1 MLTYS
6 AALHPTGEQ
15 PTACNS
21 EQRLCFTSILV
32 VSMARFSKLCPGP
45 KCSGQCRTPCYRS
58 LSFFELH
65 APAGI
70 DACAFVATACA
81 SVATA
86 CAPGAT
92 SGALSLHLCS
102 LVCLLS
108 IFVFSA
114 VASAKS
120 TFATV
125 AAAAARPNG
134 ALTVVSTRQLAPAV
148 IDGRIDASVSDLA
161 GLRPGAGQGATAL
174 GRENLNLMGDMPIA
188 HGGDTTT
195 PGASAQRE
203 LMGSDEV
210 WPAEAET
217 LPQAARETMLGKLFG
232 TLSLKVIGGQEKQEK
247 SYFLGFART
256 MIKLVQSRKPAAKR
270 PAETSAGT
278 AAGSTVPGSKKSRD
292 QEVRCGWRYTEIER
306 ERERYT
312 EIDRDRQRL
321 T

>member
-1 MLTYS
+1 M
-6 AALHPTGEQ
+6 
-15 PTACNS
+15 
-21 EQRLCFTSILV
+21 
-32 VSMARFSKLCPGP
+32 CPGP

-134 ALTVVSTRQLAPAV
+134 ELTVVSTPQLTPAA

-195 PGASAQRE
+195 PGAVAQPE

-210 WPAEAET
+210 SPAEAET
-217 LPQAARETMLGKLFG
+217 LPQAERETIMGKLFG
-232 TLSLKVIGGQEKQEK
+232 TLSLKVIGGQDSQEK
-247 SYFLGFART
+247 SYFSGFART
-256 MIKLVQSRKPAAKR
+256 MIKRVKSLKPAAKR
-270 PAETSAGT
+270 PAETSAGHRRWQHD
-278 AAGSTVPGSKKSRD
+278 AWRVQKVARPGGAMRM
-292 QEVRCGWRYTEIER
+292 
-306 ERERYT
+306 
-312 EIDRDRQRL
+312 EIDSDRQR
-321 T
+321 

>member
-1 MLTYS
+1 MQRKRQRILRDS
-6 AALHPTGEQ
+6 ACQAPWLRAEGWDPRASENENHGRSRPCRWFLPFSTPKPKPKPISLRLAAQCSQ
-15 PTACNS
+15 PTYMLRAIYPPPPPATRVTGFVPPLS
-21 EQRLCFTSILV
+21 ETSLDP
-32 VSMARFSKLCPGP
+32 MARFSKLCPGP

-70 DACAFVATACA
+70 DACAFGATACA

-92 SGALSLHLCS
+92 SGARSLLLCS

-148 IDGRIDASVSDLA
+148 IDGRIDASVGDLA
-161 GLRPGAGQGATAL
+161 GL
-174 GRENLNLMGDMPIA
+174 
-188 HGGDTTT
+188 
-195 PGASAQRE
+195 
-203 LMGSDEV
+203 
-210 WPAEAET
+210 
-217 LPQAARETMLGKLFG
+217 
-232 TLSLKVIGGQEKQEK
+232 
-247 SYFLGFART
+247 
-256 MIKLVQSRKPAAKR
+256 
-270 PAETSAGT
+270 
-278 AAGSTVPGSKKSRD
+278 
-292 QEVRCGWRYTEIER
+292 
-306 ERERYT
+306 
-312 EIDRDRQRL
+312 
-321 T
+321 

>member
-1 MLTYS
+1 
-6 AALHPTGEQ
+6 
-15 PTACNS
+15 
-21 EQRLCFTSILV
+21 
-32 VSMARFSKLCPGP
+32 MARFSKLCPGP

-81 SVATA
+81 SVATV

-134 ALTVVSTRQLAPAV
+134 ELTVVSTPQLTPAA

-195 PGASAQRE
+195 PGAVAQPE

-217 LPQAARETMLGKLFG
+217 LPQAERETIEAGSDEVWPAEAETLPQAERETIMGKLFG
-232 TLSLKVIGGQEKQEK
+232 TLSLKVIGGQDSQEK
-247 SYFLGFART
+247 SYFSGFART
-256 MIKLVQSRKPAAKR
+256 MIKRVKSLKPAAKR

-278 AAGSTVPGSKKSRD
+278 AAGSTMPGESKKSRD
-292 QEVRCGWRYTEIER
+292 QEVRCGWR
-306 ERERYT
+306 
-312 EIDRDRQRL
+312 
-321 T
+321 